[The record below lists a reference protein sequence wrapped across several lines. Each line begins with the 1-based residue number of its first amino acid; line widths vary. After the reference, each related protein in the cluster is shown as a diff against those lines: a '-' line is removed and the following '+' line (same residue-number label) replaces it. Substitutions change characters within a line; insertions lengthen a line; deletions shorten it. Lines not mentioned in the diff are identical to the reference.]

1 MARHS
6 AAPHPRRRGVFTR
19 FVGVLLGAIIAVAGV
34 VAMQIPLLHRP
45 ARTYIALPTAVAS
58 ATSAALVW
66 PSVGSAALDIPSLGV
81 LTSYHQAVVP
91 IASLTKMMTA
101 YVALQDLPLSIGET
115 GPCHTVTSD
124 DMETYNRLI
133 GLDASSVPVV
143 VGEQLCENQL
153 LEGVL
158 VHSAANYAV
167 MLANM
172 TGNSYTDFV
181 AVMNEEAQTLGLTQ
195 TTYVDVTGL
204 SDEDVSTATDQARL
218 AAVLMTSALV
228 RSIVIQTSVI
238 LPVGGVENSF
248 TPDVGIDNVIGVTS
262 GRTLAAGGC
271 DVMAV
276 TFQDGDATHV
286 LYAVVLGQQGGDLLT
301 PAGEAALAL
310 ANSAVASR
318 QHYTFAAHRA
328 FGELAYNG
336 RRVGF
341 GLATSREFWWWPAQ
355 GRLHVRVHLRRITRN
370 VRRNE
375 VVGRLTV
382 SGPVHATLVLRALG
396 SLSAPTLLQ
405 RLR

>member
-1 MARHS
+1 M
-6 AAPHPRRRGVFTR
+6 
-19 FVGVLLGAIIAVAGV
+19 LLGAIIAVGGV
-34 VAMQIPLLHRP
+34 VAMQIPLLHRA
-45 ARTYIALPTAVAS
+45 ARTYVALPSPLAS
-58 ATSAALVW
+58 ATSPTLVW

-101 YVALQDLPLSIGET
+101 YVALQHLPLSIGET
-115 GPCHTVTSD
+115 GPCHTVTSE
-124 DMETYNRLI
+124 DMESYNQLI
-133 GLDASSVPVV
+133 GLDASSVPVA
-143 VGEQLCENQL
+143 VGEQLCESQL

-172 TGNSYTDFV
+172 VDDSNTDFV
-181 AVMNEEAQTLGLTQ
+181 ALMNEEAQTLGLLL

-204 SDEDVSTATDQARL
+204 SDEDVSTAIDQARL

-228 RSIVIQTSVI
+228 RSIVIQTSVV

-248 TPDVGIDNVIGVTS
+248 TPDVGMDNVIGVKS

-276 TFQDGDATHV
+276 TFQDGGATHV

-310 ANSAVASR
+310 ADSAVASR
-318 QHYTFAAHRA
+318 QHYTLAAHRA
-328 FGELAYNG
+328 FGEIAYDG
-336 RRVGF
+336 QRVGF
-341 GLATSREFWWWPAQ
+341 GLTSSREFWWWPAQ
-355 GRLHVRVHLRRITRN
+355 GQLHVHVHLVRITRN

-375 VVGRLTV
+375 IVGHLIV
-382 SGPVHATLVLRALG
+382 SGPVHATLLLRAFG
-396 SLSAPTLLQ
+396 SLNAPTLLQ

>member
-1 MARHS
+1 M
-6 AAPHPRRRGVFTR
+6 
-19 FVGVLLGAIIAVAGV
+19 LLGAIIAVGGV

-45 ARTYIALPTAVAS
+45 ARTYVALPTPIVT
-58 ATSAALVW
+58 ATSATLVW
-66 PSVGSAALDIPSLGV
+66 PSVGSAALDIPALGV
-81 LTSYHQAVVP
+81 MTSHNQAVVP

-101 YVALQDLPLSIGET
+101 YVALQHLPLSIGET
-115 GPCHTVTSD
+115 GPCHTVTTD
-124 DMETYNRLI
+124 DLETYNQLI
-133 GLDASSVPVV
+133 GLDASSVPVD
-143 VGEQLCENQL
+143 VGEQLCESQL

-172 TGNSYTDFV
+172 VDDSNTGFV
-181 AVMNEEAQTLGLTQ
+181 ALMNEDAQTLGLRQ

-204 SDEDVSTATDQARL
+204 SPNDLSTATDQARL

-228 RSIVIQTSVI
+228 RSIVIQTSVV

-248 TPDVGIDNVIGVTS
+248 TPDVGMDDVIGVKS

-276 TFQDGDATHV
+276 TFQDGDATRV

-310 ANSAVASR
+310 ADSAVASR
-318 QHYTFAAHRA
+318 QHYTLAGHRA
-328 FGELAYNG
+328 FGEIAYDG

-341 GLATSREFWWWPAQ
+341 GLTASHEFWWWPAQ
-355 GRLHVRVHLRRITRN
+355 GQLHVHVHLVRITRN

-375 VVGRLTV
+375 VVGRLSV
-382 SGPVHATLVLRALG
+382 SGPVHATFLLRALG
-396 SLSAPTLLQ
+396 SLNAPTLLQ

>member
-1 MARHS
+1 M
-6 AAPHPRRRGVFTR
+6 
-19 FVGVLLGAIIAVAGV
+19 LLGAIVAVGGV

-45 ARTYIALPTAVAS
+45 ARTYVAFPTSVAS
-58 ATSAALVW
+58 ATSASLAW

-81 LTSYHQAVVP
+81 LTSYHQAIVP

-101 YVALQDLPLSIGET
+101 YVALERLPLAIGET
-115 GPCHTVTSD
+115 GPCHVVTSQD
-124 DMETYNRLI
+124 VESYTQLI

-143 VGEQLCENQL
+143 EGEQLCENQL

-172 TGNSYTDFV
+172 ADDSTSDFV
-181 AVMNEEAQTLGLTQ
+181 ALMNQEAQALGLTQ

-204 SDEDVSTATDQARL
+204 SDEDVSTASDQARL
-218 AAVLMTSALV
+218 AAVLMRSALV
-228 RSIVIQTSVI
+228 RSIVIQTSVV
-238 LPVGGVENSF
+238 LPVGGVEDSF
-248 TPDVGIDNVIGVTS
+248 TPDVGIDNVIGVKS

-271 DVMAV
+271 DAMAV
-276 TFQDGDATHV
+276 TFREGGATHV

-318 QHYTFAAHRA
+318 QHYTFVAHRA
-328 FGELAYNG
+328 FGEIAYDG

-341 GLATSREFWWWPAQ
+341 GLTASREFWWWPAQ
-355 GRLHVRVHLRRITRN
+355 GHLHVRVHLRRITRN

-375 VVGRLTV
+375 VVGQLVV
-382 SGPVHATLVLRALG
+382 SGPVHATLTLRALG
-396 SLSAPTLLQ
+396 SLNAPTLLE

>member
-1 MARHS
+1 M
-6 AAPHPRRRGVFTR
+6 
-19 FVGVLLGAIIAVAGV
+19 
-34 VAMQIPLLHRP
+34 
-45 ARTYIALPTAVAS
+45 
-58 ATSAALVW
+58 TS
-66 PSVGSAALDIPSLGV
+66 
-81 LTSYHQAVVP
+81 HNQAVVP

-101 YVALQDLPLSIGET
+101 YVALQHLPLSIGET
-115 GPCHTVTSD
+115 GPCHTVTTD
-124 DMETYNRLI
+124 DLETYNQLI
-133 GLDASSVPVV
+133 GLDASSVPVD
-143 VGEQLCENQL
+143 VGEQLCESQL

-172 TGNSYTDFV
+172 VDDSNTGFV
-181 AVMNEEAQTLGLTQ
+181 ALMNEDAQTLGLRQ

-204 SDEDVSTATDQARL
+204 SPDDLSTASDQARL
-218 AAVLMTSALV
+218 ASVLMTSALV
-228 RSIVIQTSVI
+228 RSIVIQTSVD

-248 TPDVGIDNVIGVTS
+248 TPYVGMDDVIGVKS

-276 TFQDGDATHV
+276 TFQNGDATRV

-310 ANSAVASR
+310 ADSAVASR
-318 QHYTFAAHRA
+318 QHYTLVAHRA

-341 GLATSREFWWWPAQ
+341 GLTASHEFWWWPAQ
-355 GRLHVRVHLRRITRN
+355 GQLHVHVHLVRITRN

-375 VVGRLTV
+375 VVGRP
-382 SGPVHATLVLRALG
+382 SP
-396 SLSAPTLLQ
+396 
-405 RLR
+405 

>member
-1 MARHS
+1 
-6 AAPHPRRRGVFTR
+6 V
-19 FVGVLLGAIIAVAGV
+19 LGAILAAAIV

-45 ARTYIALPTAVAS
+45 ARTYVALPTSIATGTTAS
-58 ATSAALVW
+58 LAW
-66 PSVGSAALDIPSLGV
+66 PSVGSAALDIPALGV
-81 LTSYHQAVVP
+81 LTSHHQAIVP

-101 YVALQDLPLSIGET
+101 YVALQELPLSIGET
-115 GPCHTVTSD
+115 GPCHSVTSD
-124 DMETYNRLI
+124 DVETYDRLV

-143 VGEQLCENQL
+143 VGEQLCENEL

-172 TGNSYTDFV
+172 TGDSYTDFV
-181 AVMNEEAQTLGLTQ
+181 AQMNEDAQKLGLLL

-204 SDEDVSTATDQARL
+204 SDEDVSTAADQARL
-218 AAVLMTSALV
+218 AVVLMNSALV

-248 TPDVGIDNVIGVTS
+248 TPDVGIDNVIGVKS

-276 TFQDGDATHV
+276 TFRDGDATHV

-318 QHYTFAAHRA
+318 QHYTLAAHRA
-328 FGELAYNG
+328 FGELAYDG

-341 GLATSREFWWWPAQ
+341 GLTRSREFWWWPAQ
-355 GRLHVRVHLRRITRN
+355 GQLHVRVQLRRITRN

-375 VVGRLTV
+375 IVGQLIV
-382 SGPVHATLVLRALG
+382 SGPVHATLALHALG
-396 SLSAPTLLQ
+396 SLNAPTLLQ

>member
-1 MARHS
+1 M
-6 AAPHPRRRGVFTR
+6 
-19 FVGVLLGAIIAVAGV
+19 LLGAIIAVGGV

-45 ARTYIALPTAVAS
+45 ARTYVALPTPIAT
-58 ATSAALVW
+58 ATSATLVW
-66 PSVGSAALDIPSLGV
+66 PSVGSAALDIPALGV
-81 LTSYHQAVVP
+81 MTSHNQAVVP

-101 YVALQDLPLSIGET
+101 YVALQHLPLSIGET
-115 GPCHTVTSD
+115 GPCHTVTTD
-124 DMETYNRLI
+124 DLETYNQLI
-133 GLDASSVPVV
+133 GLDASSVPVD
-143 VGEQLCENQL
+143 VGEQLCESQL

-172 TGNSYTDFV
+172 VDDSNTGFV
-181 AVMNEEAQTLGLTQ
+181 ALMNEDAQTLGLRQ

-204 SDEDVSTATDQARL
+204 SPDDLSTASDQARL
-218 AAVLMTSALV
+218 AALLMNSALV
-228 RSIVIQTSVI
+228 RSIVIQTSVV

-248 TPDVGIDNVIGVTS
+248 TPDVGMDDVIGVKS

-276 TFQDGDATHV
+276 TFQDGDATRV

-310 ANSAVASR
+310 ADSAVASR
-318 QHYTFAAHRA
+318 QHYTLAGHRA
-328 FGELAYNG
+328 FGEIAYDG

-341 GLATSREFWWWPAQ
+341 GLTASHEFWWWPAQ
-355 GRLHVRVHLRRITRN
+355 GQLHVHVHLVRITRN

-375 VVGRLTV
+375 VVGRLSV
-382 SGPVHATLVLRALG
+382 SGPVHATFLLRALG
-396 SLSAPTLLQ
+396 SLNAPTLLQ

>member
-1 MARHS
+1 M
-6 AAPHPRRRGVFTR
+6 
-19 FVGVLLGAIIAVAGV
+19 LLGAIIAVGGV

-45 ARTYIALPTAVAS
+45 ARTYVALPTPIAT
-58 ATSAALVW
+58 ATSATLVW
-66 PSVGSAALDIPSLGV
+66 PSVGSAALDIPALGV
-81 LTSYHQAVVP
+81 MTSHKQAVVP

-101 YVALQDLPLSIGET
+101 YVALQHLPLSIGET
-115 GPCHTVTSD
+115 GPCHTVTTD
-124 DMETYNRLI
+124 DLETYNQLI
-133 GLDASSVPVV
+133 GLDASSVPVD
-143 VGEQLCENQL
+143 VGEQLCESQL

-172 TGNSYTDFV
+172 VDDSNIGFV
-181 AVMNEEAQTLGLTQ
+181 ALMNEDAQTLGLRQ

-204 SDEDVSTATDQARL
+204 SPNDLSTATDQARL

-228 RSIVIQTSVI
+228 RSIVIQTSVV

-248 TPDVGIDNVIGVTS
+248 TPDVGMDDVIGVKS

-276 TFQDGDATHV
+276 TFQDGDATRV

-310 ANSAVASR
+310 ADSAVASR
-318 QHYTFAAHRA
+318 QHYTLAGHRA
-328 FGELAYNG
+328 FGEIAYDG

-341 GLATSREFWWWPAQ
+341 GLTASHEFWWWPAQ
-355 GRLHVRVHLRRITRN
+355 GQLHVHVHLVRITRN

-382 SGPVHATLVLRALG
+382 SGPVHATFLLRALG
-396 SLSAPTLLQ
+396 SLNAPTLLQ